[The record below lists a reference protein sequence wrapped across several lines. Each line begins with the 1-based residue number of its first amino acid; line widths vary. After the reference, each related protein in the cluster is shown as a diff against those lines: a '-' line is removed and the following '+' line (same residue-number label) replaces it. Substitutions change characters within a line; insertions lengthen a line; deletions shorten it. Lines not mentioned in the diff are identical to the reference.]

1 MCAGGLSCLIE
12 FDNPEEEQVKG
23 GVCVPQESS
32 KCPRSTDKPRKEGV
46 NCRPGQF
53 GILAEA
59 LYCPTPLRQPT
70 RTGSLPTLAGIFA
83 GVQSGVQS
91 GVGGIRD
98 IITFPGPFKGL
109 EAPPFRF
116 KKK

>member
-1 MCAGGLSCLIE
+1 M
-12 FDNPEEEQVKG
+12 
-23 GVCVPQESS
+23 PQESP
-32 KCPRSTDKPRKEGV
+32 KCPRSTDKPQKQGV

-83 GVQSGVQS
+83 GVQSGVES
-91 GVGGIRD
+91 GVGAMGGIKD
-98 IITFPGPFKGL
+98 FIAFPGAIKGL
-109 EAPPFRF
+109 KALPFRF
-116 KKK
+116 RKKK